1 MLLNLTTK
9 KRLLLNLLLTQ
20 LGFAIISIV
29 AILSEYKIAAIIT
42 VNIIF
47 AIVTTYLTIYSI
59 NRFPYITDI
68 WFRVKSTFNGAF

>member
-1 MLLNLTTK
+1 MLLHLTTK
-9 KRLLLNLLLTQ
+9 KRLILNLILSQ

-47 AIVTTYLTIYSI
+47 AIVTHLFY
-59 NRFPYITDI
+59 
-68 WFRVKSTFNGAF
+68 K